1 MDERRVSGEMRPVV
15 RYARGLCMRSVHGLC
30 TPLELCRYAPRRA
43 ELYSSHFEPP
53 LSFEM
58 GVVPSSNCFRTPL
71 DGGYQPTKHV
81 YRGLT

>member
-15 RYARGLCMRSVHGLC
+15 RYAVCARGLC
-30 TPLELCRYAPRRA
+30 TPLELCRYAPPRA